1 MYQNSHSHTKY
12 SNGYLLI
19 LVLVFGS
26 IFFTII
32 SSFTVFIV
40 TQSRLISQRVEFE
53 TAGQIAEA
61 GLNYYKW
68 YLAHYPND
76 VTNGT
81 GLPGP
86 YVGIY
91 NDPEGGAIGQYSLT
105 IASTTYCGDV
115 ASIRVTSVGN
125 TYKQPNVKR
134 TMTARYD
141 KPTVADYAFILNSN
155 VWAGPDREVNGPYH
169 SNGGIRFDGTNNG
182 SVTSGQTTWSC
193 DGSYGCSPT
202 GNRNGVFTTT
212 GNPNTAL
219 FDYPASNIDFGG
231 ITIDLTQMKTRAQ
244 NNGGLYIAPSGG
256 TNAGYRLTFNS
267 NNTVTV
273 RRVTATIQHRGNAT
287 GATSDWTNERNIIN
301 TSTLVG
307 TYTVPTACPLIF
319 VEDKIWLE
327 GTVASRVAIAAANPS
342 SASINP
348 SIILQGNITYTSATS
363 AGLLAIAEQDVLI
376 GVDVPDTMY
385 INGIYIAQLGKYG
398 RNLYCGST
406 SHCDSSNLL
415 PNSPTDY
422 RPYAIQTS
430 ENFNGTI
437 VSNGRVG
444 TQWVS
449 GATTVSGFRDRY
461 NTYDRNLVTNP
472 PPLIPS
478 TSDDYEFSDWQDVN

>member
-1 MYQNSHSHTKY
+1 MYQSTDKNKKSSG
-12 SNGYLLI
+12 GYLLI

-40 TQSRLISQRVEFE
+40 TQSKLIAQRVELE

-61 GLNYYKW
+61 GLSYYKW

-86 YVGIY
+86 YIGVY

-105 IASTTYCGDV
+105 IATTTYCGDI

-134 TMTARYD
+134 TMTARYT

-155 VWAGPDREVNGPYH
+155 VWAGSDRVVNGPYH

-182 SVTSGQTTWSC
+182 TVTSGQTTWTC
-193 DGSYGCSPT
+193 DGSFGCSPT

-219 FDYPASNIDFGG
+219 FDFPASNIDFNG
-231 ITIDLTQMKTRAQ
+231 ITVDLSQMKTRAQ
-244 NNGGLYIAPSGG
+244 NNGGLYIGPSGG
-256 TNAGYRLTFNS
+256 SNFGYRITFNS

-273 RRVTATIQHRGNAT
+273 RRVTSTVVHRGNPT
-287 GATSDWTNERNIIN
+287 GISADWADERNIIS
-301 TSTLVG
+301 TSTLVN
-307 TYTVPTACPLIF
+307 TYAIPTACPLIY
-319 VEDKIWLE
+319 VEDKVWLE
-327 GTVASRVAIAAANPS
+327 GTVASRVAIAAASDTATNPS
-342 SASINP
+342 M
-348 SIILQGNITYTSATS
+348 ILQGNITYTSATNS
-363 AGLLAIAEQDVLI
+363 ALLAIAEQDMLI
-376 GVDVPDTMY
+376 GVDVPEDMY
-385 INGIYIAQLGKYG
+385 INGIYIAKNGKYG
-398 RNLYCGST
+398 RNWYCGTGVSG
-406 SHCDSSNLL
+406 CSSNNL
-415 PNSPTDY
+415 PN
-422 RPYAIQTS
+422 PYLSSAALNS

-444 TQWVS
+444 TQWTN
-449 GATTVSGFRDRY
+449 GSGFANRY

-478 TSDDYEFSDWQDVN
+478 TSDDYEFSDWQDAN